1 MTESQYQR
9 ACDQQAWE
17 ESYIASRMEAY
28 AMLGYDEA
36 ECEAMAEEGLQA
48 DKERSHDY

>member
-9 ACDQQAWE
+9 ACDQQAWA

-28 AMLGYDEA
+28 AMRGYDEA
-36 ECEAMAEEGLQA
+36 ECEAMAEEDLE
-48 DKERSHDY
+48 KEKEY

>member
-9 ACDQQAWE
+9 ACDRQAWE

-36 ECEAMAEEGLQA
+36 ECEAMAEEDL
-48 DKERSHDY
+48 KESVERSHDY